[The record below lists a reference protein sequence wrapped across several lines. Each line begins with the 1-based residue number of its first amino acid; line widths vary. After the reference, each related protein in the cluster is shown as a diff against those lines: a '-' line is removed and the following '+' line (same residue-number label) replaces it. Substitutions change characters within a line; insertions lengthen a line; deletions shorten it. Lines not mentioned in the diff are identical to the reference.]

1 MPSSLQISDLHFSK
15 EFLTRYKVKWLS
27 HVQLF
32 LPPWTVACQAPLP
45 MGFSRQE
52 YWSGLPFPSPGDL
65 PNPGIKPGSPEL
77 QSGSLPSEPPAKLLQ
92 VYSWVIFTYP
102 HFLLCL
108 NMGQIYVNRN
118 GMHLIPRKSP
128 HKQSASALAWHL
140 SLPVIFLTKR
150 QETREIKF

>member
-1 MPSSLQISDLHFSK
+1 MPSSLQISNLPFSK

-27 HVQLF
+27 HVWLF
-32 LPPWTVACQAPLP
+32 STPWTVACQASLP
-45 MGFSRQE
+45 MGFFRPE

-65 PNPGIKPGSPEL
+65 PNSGIEPRSPEL
-77 QSGSLPSEPPAKLLQ
+77 QAGSLPSEPPGKPLQ

-102 HFLLCL
+102 HFILHL

-118 GMHLIPRKSP
+118 GMQLMPRKSP
-128 HKQSASALAWHL
+128 HKQSASALALHL

-150 QETREIKF
+150 QEIYEIKF